1 MKLTLTLAF
10 IVILTFA
17 TCALGADVPP
27 VNSTWVEGHWVT
39 VEGQQ
44 VWLPG
49 YWKAPSKPQVQQVQV
64 VYVQQPTIIYVQQP
78 APRVIY
84 VQQPQST
91 FMNFGFSSGF
101 YGGGYYN
108 GGCYN
113 GHSHSH
119 TRFVVSGTFGR

>member
-10 IVILTFA
+10 IAILTFA

-44 VWLPG
+44 VWIKG
-49 YWKAPSKPQVQQVQV
+49 YWKAPSNPQPQTTQV
-64 VYVQQPTIIYVQQP
+64 VYVQQQPT
-78 APRVIY
+78 VIY
-84 VQQPQST
+84 VQQQPSVVYVQQPST
-91 FMNFGFSSGF
+91 FMTFGYFGGF
-101 YGGGYYN
+101 YH

-113 GHSHSH
+113 RYSHGHSHISIH
-119 TRFVVSGTFGR
+119 GSFVR